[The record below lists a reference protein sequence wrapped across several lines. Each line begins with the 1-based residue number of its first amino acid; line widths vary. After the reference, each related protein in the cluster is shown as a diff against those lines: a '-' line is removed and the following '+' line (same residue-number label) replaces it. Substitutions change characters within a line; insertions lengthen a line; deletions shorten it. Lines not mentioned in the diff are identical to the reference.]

1 VTIVLFATGTA
12 LAVAPVLSLLGIPF
26 AVVGAD
32 DGVTIHFLWYRLVP
46 DADGTI
52 SLPGAAAPVSIA
64 IGLALLTATLWL
76 ARGLGW
82 VYGHV
87 VQAIQVARPQPVR
100 PRRA

>member
-1 VTIVLFATGTA
+1 MLVSPRSTRRTNPSTTRASSSSDPDAAATA
-12 LAVAPVLSLLGIPF
+12 
-26 AVVGAD
+26 
-32 DGVTIHFLWYRLVP
+32 
-46 DADGTI
+46 DADGTV

-100 PRRA
+100 PRHA